1 MRRIRAFFTQKLGN
15 EDYIIYKFI
24 TCHKTDFKHAPSGYK
39 WRKLAHPTPQSI
51 FIHADLWTIPAE
63 SYVFWSTYTFGMF
76 QRQDHCAERQSI
88 SQSATQKVSKIV
100 WSSCLLT
107 GDLVNKNTRSNDAS
121 ILWKKLLQLLLGHC
135 FRKSADI
142 QIRISDRSRTW
153 ASIGNLGK
161 ENGIKHLHTLSYLPL
176 KIQRLSK
183 VSSFSIQSM

>member
-15 EDYIIYKFI
+15 EDYISYKFI

-39 WRKLAHPTPQSI
+39 WRKLAQPTPQSV
-51 FIHADLWTIPAE
+51 FIHADLWTIPTE
-63 SYVFWSTYTFGMF
+63 NCVFWSTYTFGVF
-76 QRQDHCAERQSI
+76 QRQDHCTERQSI
-88 SQSATQKVSKIV
+88 SQSATQKVSKVV

-135 FRKSADI
+135 FWKSTDI

-153 ASIGNLGK
+153 ASIGNLRK
-161 ENGIKHLHTLSYLPL
+161 EMELSIYTHCYLPL
-176 KIQRLSK
+176 KIPRLSK
-183 VSSFSIQSM
+183 VSSFSIQRT